1 MFPAGYLEFWFLGFH
16 TRLNNELK
24 VVACNCKTS
33 KEFGQGAHFSEM
45 ATLIDGKYVNMMFDY
60 AANMQK
66 SKLTVEEV
74 TLARGIVLMFGGKAK
89 IKIKFVCTNMTDS

>member
-16 TRLNNELK
+16 TRLNKELK
-24 VVACNCKTS
+24 VFACNCKSS
-33 KEFGQGAHFSEM
+33 KEFGLGQGAHYSEM
-45 ATLIDGKYVNMMFDY
+45 TTLIDEKYVNMMFDY

-66 SKLTVEEV
+66 CKLTVEEV

-89 IKIKFVCTNMTDS
+89 IKNKFALI

>member
-1 MFPAGYLEFWFLGFH
+1 
-16 TRLNNELK
+16 
-24 VVACNCKTS
+24 
-33 KEFGQGAHFSEM
+33 M

-74 TLARGIVLMFGGKAK
+74 TLARGIVLMFGGKDVYFIVNSYYSK
-89 IKIKFVCTNMTDS
+89 ILYSE